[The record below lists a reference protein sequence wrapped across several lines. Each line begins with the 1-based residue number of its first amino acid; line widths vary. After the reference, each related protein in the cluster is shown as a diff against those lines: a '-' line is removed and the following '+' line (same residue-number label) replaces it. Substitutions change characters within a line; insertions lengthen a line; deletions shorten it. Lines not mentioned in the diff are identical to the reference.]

1 MQGVIIVIM
10 FCTVLHSLNSP
21 KNVGMIIRSHVA
33 HGGDEVLFTGHQ
45 LPWQFKKGSEA
56 FSRKLQQQAEIK
68 HLPNP
73 DDAVAYLRDQG
84 YVVVVI
90 EIAEKAQSLVDFN
103 FPDKVALVVGNEASG
118 VPQTFIQ
125 QADQIVSIPQYGAVG
140 SLNVAVSASIA
151 MYELMKGHASRAIAG
166 DEYV

>member
-1 MQGVIIVIM
+1 M

-33 HGGDEVLFTGHQ
+33 HGGSEVIFTGHE

-56 FSRKLQQQAEIK
+56 FSRKLQKQVAIK
-68 HLPNP
+68 HFPNP
-73 DDAVAYLRDQG
+73 TEAMAYLRDQG
-84 YVVVVI
+84 YAVVVI
-90 EIAEKAQSLVDFN
+90 EIAEQAISLLDFN
-103 FPDKVALVVGNEASG
+103 FPEKVALVVGNEASG
-118 VPQTFIQ
+118 VPEALIQ
-125 QADQIVSIPQYGAVG
+125 QADHIVSIPQYGVVG

-151 MYELMKGHASRAIAG
+151 MYELMKGHTSRAISG